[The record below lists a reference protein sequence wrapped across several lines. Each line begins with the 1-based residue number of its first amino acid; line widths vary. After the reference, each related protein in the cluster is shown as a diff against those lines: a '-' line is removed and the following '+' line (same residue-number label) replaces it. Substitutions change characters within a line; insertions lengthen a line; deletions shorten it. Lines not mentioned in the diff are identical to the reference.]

1 MKTTNLC
8 EELEDVFKMME
19 KAGLNPQ
26 LCDTPVP
33 FIDAGVQAGIPVEPG
48 DYTRGECIMLPQS
61 LVRGNMTFTIQV
73 RGLSMKDAN
82 ILPGDQVQIVTGVM
96 PQDGDIII
104 ASIDGECTLKSYCMD
119 ENGKQWL
126 VPHNTDFKPIMLTP
140 EMNLRVVGKVTCV
153 MRDTPRVPHA
163 EQIMILRQS
172 RIKMMEDEKQPPTH
186 EQIAEAIRAVAGE
199 VKQRRQWFA
208 VFRAMVDAG
217 VYDAEEYRPFIGR
230 VTETVPQHEHLPVT
244 TELRRMAVQSF
255 SKEVARWKENDAPV
269 RGIRFA
275 AYVRIAKLTTGKLQG

>member
-1 MKTTNLC
+1 MKTTKLC
-8 EELEDVFKMME
+8 EELKDFFRMME

-33 FIDAGVQAGIPVEPG
+33 FIDAGVQAGIPVDSG

-61 LVRGNMTFTIQV
+61 LVRGRMTFTIEV
-73 RGLSMKDAN
+73 RGFSMKDAN

-104 ASIDGECTLKSYCMD
+104 ASIDGECTLKSYCVD
-119 ENGKQWL
+119 ENGNQWL

-153 MRDTPRVPHA
+153 MRDAPRVPHA

-186 EQIAEAIRAVAGE
+186 EQIDGAIRAIAGE

-217 VYDAEEYRPFIGR
+217 AYDEEEYEPFVGR
-230 VTETVPQHEHLPVT
+230 VTETVPQHEHLPTT

-255 SKEVARWKENDAPV
+255 RKEVARWKESDAPV

-275 AYVRIAKLTTGKLQG
+275 AYVRIAKLTTEKLQG